1 MSYGSGFYYESG
13 YRNQALP
20 LLFRIQ
26 ERRLLFDRGPR
37 FRVNPVVLR
46 RSTVTSKTAKVTQTT
61 DSQKHALRDGTVG
74 SQTPPTLPIRGIP
87 LVEPC
92 PWAWEDCCPLL
103 PSQRERERDK
113 GAVRG
118 GKTHSTTQPVHD
130 CTHTHNRSAFV
141 TLWLRKFI
149 ICLSIDHESVCYTC
163 ILKFLELWL
172 KLQLHS
178 FLIFL
183 RHVCVFVCL

>member
-1 MSYGSGFYYESG
+1 MSYGSGFYSESG

-103 PSQRERERDK
+103 PSQREREREIK
-113 GAVRG
+113 EQLGEERPI
-118 GKTHSTTQPVHD
+118 QPLSQYTIAH
-130 CTHTHNRSAFV
+130 THTIEV
-141 TLWLRKFI
+141 CLWLCGYVNLLFVWVLTMNLFATHAYWSS
-149 ICLSIDHESVCYTC
+149 LSRDWNCNYTH
-163 ILKFLELWL
+163 F
-172 KLQLHS
+172 
-178 FLIFL
+178 
-183 RHVCVFVCL
+183 